1 MENVEPCT
9 ISAAPPQFSP
19 SEATR
24 LEDEPETPS
33 ELKELLNPSSEKKE
47 GDSGEVIMEVP
58 KKSSHIRFRK
68 KLNKAQKQRSK
79 GLCQSYMW
87 IVKLVG

>member
-1 MENVEPCT
+1 MENVEPCS

-47 GDSGEVIMEVP
+47 GDFGEVP

-68 KLNKAQKQRSK
+68 KLNKAQKQRSN